1 MGILV
6 LVVFICV
13 MCIGMGMLFAKHR
26 GVLNYEPKEEMVEE
40 VFKCGVE
47 NKIYVDI
54 TDEEKIKL
62 QAKSNTYNSDTEIR
76 VDNEKQD
83 KSPNKSTKK
92 KTYDKKKVKIRKK
105 KK

>member
-6 LVVFICV
+6 LVVLIDV
-13 MCIGMGMLFAKHR
+13 MCIGMAMLFAKHR
-26 GVLNYEPKEEMVEE
+26 GVLNYEPEEEMVEE
-40 VFKCGVE
+40 VFKCGEE

-62 QAKSNTYNSDTEIR
+62 QTKSNTYNSDTEIR

-83 KSPNKSTKK
+83 KLPNKSTKK
-92 KTYDKKKVKIRKK
+92 KTHNKKKVKIRKK